1 MHAFRRPL
9 IPVVVAYA
17 GGLVL
22 CRNAEHLPMAWVGLG
37 VLGVAA
43 AALSWFK
50 RSATWILLVAA
61 LVAGWLRIE
70 VWHWERRAAENVVTA
85 LSDGRPRAVTGFVAA
100 SADSTGEAA
109 WNITLRDVAVT
120 SGAERIGVPGRLRLS
135 LVGAATKDLTPF
147 VAGERIE
154 FAAPVELPPTTTNQG
169 LYDYR
174 EALALSRVYTWA
186 RVRSPTMVERVEDA
200 AGMPLDFQRTLIA
213 ARQSVVEAI
222 RRHVPHEQADLVT
235 SLIFNDRRLMTPD
248 ERVALR
254 DSGLMHIFAVSGLHV
269 AILAM
274 IVLMALR
281 VTGLRPRWAWP
292 LAVVAITPYL
302 VILDFIPPAARAYW
316 MLAAYALGRLLGR
329 EQDGISTLTL
339 AVAIILLGD
348 PLAAFQPSFILSFAC
363 VAGLVAFAPLF
374 TDLWGREDPPEG
386 WREHIATWARQS
398 LIAIA
403 AITVAVLPLQFYFY
417 QQFNLLSP
425 LANFLAAAVSAPLL
439 GGSLATVAADLFL
452 PAAAPPIGRATAF
465 LMRATVGLAE
475 VTAAQHGAI
484 VHTAK
489 PAVWGVCGYY
499 LVLVS
504 GYYFVRRDTPEFR
517 PKSLAR
523 LLIHAPTA
531 VFLLALASHPW
542 TRATLRLWFLDVGQ
556 GDAAIIEF
564 PSGQTLLVDGGN
576 IQPDMGRRVVEPA
589 LRVRGIRP
597 LGEALATHDDAD
609 HVGGLV
615 WIMSRYP
622 VLRLVE
628 GAGEASDGGLMI
640 RVRDHADRR
649 RVERMEVTAGQTTQ
663 LGPATFVDV
672 LNPLPAGPNTPT
684 ADNDRSVVLRIRHG
698 RFSAV
703 LMGDAGEAVEQ
714 RMIADGSALPTD
726 VLKVSHHGSRTGTS
740 DAFLAAL
747 SPRVAIVS
755 CGRNNRYG
763 HPHPEVIQRLDRH
776 GAEIFRTDRDGGIV
790 VETDGQT
797 FWVGLARRRLAE

>member
-1 MHAFRRPL
+1 
-9 IPVVVAYA
+9 
-17 GGLVL
+17 
-22 CRNAEHLPMAWVGLG
+22 
-37 VLGVAA
+37 LGVAA
-43 AALSWFK
+43 GAVSWAK
-50 RSATWILLVAA
+50 GSATWFLLFAA
-61 LVAGWLRIE
+61 LFAGWLRIE
-70 VWHWERRAAENVVTA
+70 AWHGERSAAENVVAA
-85 LSDGRPRAVTGFVAA
+85 LSDGRPRAVAGFVAA
-100 SADSTGEAA
+100 SADSSGEAS
-109 WNITLRDVAVT
+109 WNITLRDVVVT
-120 SGAERIGVPGRLRLS
+120 SGVERIRVPGRLRLS

-147 VAGERIE
+147 VAGERIA
-154 FAAPVELPPTTTNQG
+154 FAAPVEFPPTNTNQG
-169 LYDYR
+169 LYDFR
-174 EALALSRVYTWA
+174 EVLALSRVYTWA
-186 RVRSPTMVERVEDA
+186 RVRSPAMVERVGDA
-200 AGMPLDFQRTLIA
+200 AGLPFAFARALIA
-213 ARQSVVEAI
+213 ARQTVVEAV

-248 ERVALR
+248 ERAALR

-274 IVLMALR
+274 IILIALR
-281 VTGLRPRWAWP
+281 VTGLRPRWAWL

-316 MLAAYALGRLLGR
+316 MLVAYALGRLLGR

-339 AVAIILLGD
+339 AVAIILLAD

-374 TDLWGREDPPEG
+374 ADLWGRDDPPEG
-386 WREHIATWARQS
+386 WREHITNCARQS
-398 LIAIA
+398 MTATA
-403 AITVAVLPLQFYFY
+403 AITLGVLPLQFYYY

-425 LANFLAAAVSAPLL
+425 LANLLAAAVSAPLL
-439 GGSLATVAADLFL
+439 GGSLATVAADLL
-452 PAAAPPIGRATAF
+452 VPVAAPVIGRATAF
-465 LMRATVGLAE
+465 LMRATVWLAE
-475 VTAAQHGAI
+475 VTAAQHWAI

-523 LLIHAPTA
+523 LLIHSPAA
-531 VFLLALASHPW
+531 VLLLALASYPW
-542 TRATLRLWFLDVGQ
+542 TRGTLRLWFLDVGQ

-576 IQPDMGRRVVEPA
+576 IQPDMGQRVVEPA

-615 WIMSRYP
+615 WITSRYP

-628 GAGEASDGGLMI
+628 GAGKASDGGLMT

-649 RVERMEVTAGQTTQ
+649 RVERVQVAAGQTAQ

-672 LNPLPAGPNTPT
+672 LNPSPDTPT
-684 ADNDRSVVLRIRHG
+684 ADNDRSVVLRVRHG

-747 SPRVAIVS
+747 APRVAVVS

-776 GAEIFRTDRDGGIV
+776 GAEVYRTDRDGGIV
-790 VETDGQT
+790 IETDGQT
-797 FWVGLARRRLAE
+797 FRVGTARRRAAD